1 MGRKTKQKVEIELVG
16 GLGNQLFGYF
26 AGAFYAQKF
35 NKLLIVDLTQVSLG
49 LTNHGSQLT
58 SFKLSKSYEL
68 IRSKPRGFTRLIKRI
83 FDKLSIKFK
92 SIKYFRYKLLG
103 VYQSKEVGFDSF
115 LEKQSEISRI
125 QGYYQTW
132 KYVDNLQELG
142 ADISLEIINPS
153 NWFLGLQNEIDK
165 VKPIAIHVRRGDYN
179 NPDSPVGLLSR
190 SYYQDAIEIV
200 KSKYEK
206 SNFWIFS
213 DDIADSHKLLDGLI
227 PKNSNWVSPPE
238 GSDPAESLVLM
249 SLSKVIIIAN
259 SSFSWWAAKTG
270 VEKELVIA
278 PSPWF
283 KTLDSPTYLIPNS
296 WNQIKSS
303 WM

>member
-1 MGRKTKQKVEIELVG
+1 MSRKTKQRVEIELVG

-26 AGAFYAQKF
+26 AGAYYAQKF
-35 NKLLIVDLTQVSLG
+35 NKNLIIDLTQVSLG
-49 LTNHGSQLT
+49 LTNHGSELT
-58 SFKLSKSYEL
+58 SFKLSKTHEL
-68 IRSKPRGFTRLIKRI
+68 IRFKPGSIAKLNKRF

-92 SIKYFRYKLLG
+92 FINYFRYKLLG
-103 VYQSKEVGFDSF
+103 VYQSKEAGFDSF

-132 KYVDNLQELG
+132 KYVNNLQELG
-142 ADISLEIINPS
+142 ADISLEVLNPS
-153 NWFLGLQNEIDK
+153 NWFLKLQNEIK
-165 VKPIAIHVRRGDYN
+165 EVKPIAIHVRRGDYK
-179 NPDSPVGLLSR
+179 NPNSPVGLLSR
-190 SYYQDAIEIV
+190 SYYQDAIGV
-200 KSKYEK
+200 VNNKYENR
-206 SNFWIFS
+206 NFWIFS
-213 DDIADSHKLLDGLI
+213 DDIEDSQKLLDGLI
-227 PKNSNWVSPPE
+227 PKSSNWICPPT

-283 KTLDSPTYLIPNS
+283 RKLDSPTYLIPNS

>member
-49 LTNHGSQLT
+49 LTNHGSELT
-58 SFKLSKSYEL
+58 SFKLSKSHEL
-68 IRSKPRGFTRLIKRI
+68 IRSKPRGFARLIKRV

-132 KYVDNLQELG
+132 KYVDNLQELET
-142 ADISLEIINPS
+142 DVSLEIINPS
-153 NWFLGLQNEIDK
+153 NWFLELQNEINK
-165 VKPIAIHVRRGDYN
+165 VKPIAIHVRRGDYK

-190 SYYQDAIEIV
+190 SYYQDAIGEV
-200 KSKYEK
+200 NNKYGNK
-206 SNFWIFS
+206 NFWIFS
-213 DDIADSHKLLDGLI
+213 DDIEDSQKLLYGLI
-227 PKNSNWVSPPE
+227 PKSSNWVSPPE

-283 KTLDSPTYLIPNS
+283 KTLDSPIYLIPNS

>member
-1 MGRKTKQKVEIELVG
+1 MGSKTKQKVEIELVG

-68 IRSKPRGFTRLIKRI
+68 IRSKPRRFARLIKRI
-83 FDKLSIKFK
+83 FDKFSIKFK
-92 SIKYFRYKLLG
+92 LIKYFRYKLFG

-142 ADISLEIINPS
+142 ADLSLEIIKPS
-153 NWFLGLQNEIDK
+153 NWFLELQNEINK
-165 VKPIAIHVRRGDYN
+165 VKPIVIHVRRGDYK

-270 VEKELVIA
+270 VEKKLVIA
-278 PSPWF
+278 PNPWF
-283 KTLDSPTYLIPNS
+283 KSLKSPSYLIPNS
-296 WNQIKSS
+296 WEQVKSS

>member
-1 MGRKTKQKVEIELVG
+1 MSRKTKQKVEIELVG

-26 AGAFYAQKF
+26 AGAYYAQKF
-35 NKLLIVDLTQVSLG
+35 NKHLIVDLTQVSLG
-49 LTNHGSQLT
+49 LTNHGSELT
-58 SFKLSKSYEL
+58 SFKFSKSYEL
-68 IRSKPRGFTRLIKRI
+68 IRSKPRGFARLIKRV

-92 SIKYFRYKLLG
+92 FIKYFRYRLLG

-132 KYVDNLQELG
+132 KYVDNLQELET
-142 ADISLEIINPS
+142 DTSLEIINPS
-153 NWFLGLQNEIDK
+153 NWFLELQNEINK
-165 VKPIAIHVRRGDYN
+165 VKPIAIHVRRGDYK

-190 SYYQDAIEIV
+190 TYYKDAIEQV
-200 KSKYEK
+200 YSRYEN

-213 DDIADSHKLLDGLI
+213 DDIDDSHNLLDGLV

-259 SSFSWWAAKTG
+259 STFSWWAAKTG
-270 VEKELVIA
+270 VKKELVIA

-283 KTLDSPTYLIPNS
+283 KTLESPTYLIPNS
-296 WNQIKSS
+296 WYQIKSS

>member
-1 MGRKTKQKVEIELVG
+1 MSRKTKQRVEIELVG
-16 GLGNQLFGYF
+16 GLGNQLFGFF
-26 AGAFYAQKF
+26 AGAYYAQIF
-35 NKLLIVDLTQVSLG
+35 NKRLIVDMTQVSLG
-49 LTNHGSQLT
+49 LTDHGSELT

-68 IRSKPRGFTRLIKRI
+68 IRSKPKGFARLIKRI

-92 SIKYFRYKLLG
+92 FIRYFRYRLLG

-142 ADISLEIINPS
+142 ADISLKIINPS
-153 NWFLGLQNEIDK
+153 NWFRELQIEINK
-165 VKPIAIHVRRGDYN
+165 VKPIVIHVRRGDYK
-179 NPDSPVGLLSR
+179 NPNSPVGLLSR
-190 SYYQDAIEIV
+190 SYYQDAIGV
-200 KSKYEK
+200 VNNKYGNR
-206 SNFWIFS
+206 NFWIFS
-213 DDIADSHKLLDGLI
+213 DDIEDSHKLLDGLI
-227 PKNSNWVSPPE
+227 PKSSNWVCPPAD
-238 GSDPAESLVLM
+238 SDPAESLVLM
-249 SLSKVIIIAN
+249 SLSKIIIIAN

-270 VEKELVIA
+270 VEKELVIT

-283 KTLDSPTYLIPNS
+283 KTLESPPYLIPNS
-296 WNQIKSS
+296 WNQLKSS

>member
-1 MGRKTKQKVEIELVG
+1 MSRKTKQRVEIELVG

-26 AGAFYAQKF
+26 AGAYYAQKF
-35 NKLLIVDLTQVSLG
+35 NKNLIIDLTQVSLG
-49 LTNHGSQLT
+49 LTNHGSELT
-58 SFKLSKSYEL
+58 SFKLSKTHEL
-68 IRSKPRGFTRLIKRI
+68 IRFKPGSIAKLNKRF

-92 SIKYFRYKLLG
+92 FINYFRYKLLG
-103 VYQSKEVGFDSF
+103 VYQSKEAGFDSF

-132 KYVDNLQELG
+132 KYVNNLQELG
-142 ADISLEIINPS
+142 ADISLEVLNPS
-153 NWFLGLQNEIDK
+153 NWFLKLQNEIK
-165 VKPIAIHVRRGDYN
+165 EVKPIAIHVRRGDYK
-179 NPDSPVGLLSR
+179 NPNSPVGLLSR
-190 SYYQDAIEIV
+190 SYYQDAIGV
-200 KSKYEK
+200 VNNKYENR
-206 SNFWIFS
+206 NFWIFS
-213 DDIADSHKLLDGLI
+213 DDIEDSQKLLDGLI
-227 PKNSNWVSPPE
+227 PKSSNWICPPT

-249 SLSKVIIIAN
+249 SLSKLIIIAN

-283 KTLDSPTYLIPNS
+283 RKLDSPTYLIPNS

>member
-1 MGRKTKQKVEIELVG
+1 MSRKTKQRVEIELVG

-26 AGAFYAQKF
+26 AGAYYAQKF
-35 NKLLIVDLTQVSLG
+35 NKNLIIDLTQVSLG
-49 LTNHGSQLT
+49 LTNHGSELT
-58 SFKLSKSYEL
+58 SFKLSKTHEL
-68 IRSKPRGFTRLIKRI
+68 IRFKPGSIAKLNKRF

-92 SIKYFRYKLLG
+92 FINYFRYKLLG

-132 KYVDNLQELG
+132 KYVNNLQELG
-142 ADISLEIINPS
+142 ADISLEVLNPS
-153 NWFLGLQNEIDK
+153 NWFLKLQNEIK
-165 VKPIAIHVRRGDYN
+165 EVEPIAIHVRRGDYK
-179 NPDSPVGLLSR
+179 NPNSPVGLLSR
-190 SYYQDAIEIV
+190 NYYKDAIELV
-200 KSKYEK
+200 NSEYEN

-213 DDIADSHKLLDGLI
+213 DDIEDSQKLLDGLI
-227 PKNSNWVSPPE
+227 PKNSNWVNPPS

-270 VEKELVIA
+270 MEKALVIA
-278 PSPWF
+278 PNPWF
-283 KTLDSPTYLIPNS
+283 KKLESPLYLIPDS
-296 WNQIKSS
+296 WKQVKSS

>member
-49 LTNHGSQLT
+49 LTNHGSELT

-68 IRSKPRGFTRLIKRI
+68 IRSKPKRFARLIKRI

-153 NWFLGLQNEIDK
+153 NWFLELQNEINK
-165 VKPIAIHVRRGDYN
+165 VKPIVIHVRRGDYK

>member
-1 MGRKTKQKVEIELVG
+1 MNRRTKQNVEIELVG

-26 AGAFYAQKF
+26 AGACYARKF
-35 NKLLIVDLTQVSLG
+35 NRHLIIDLTQVSLG
-49 LTNHGSQLT
+49 LTNHGSELT
-58 SFKLSKSYEL
+58 SFKFSQSQEI
-68 IRSKPRGFTRLIKRI
+68 IRFKPGGIAKLMKRV

-92 SIKYFRYKLLG
+92 FIKYFRYKFLG
-103 VYQSKEVGFDSF
+103 IYQAKEVGFDSF

-132 KYVDNLQELG
+132 KYVDNLQEIG
-142 ADISLEIINPS
+142 VDVSLEIANPS
-153 NWFLGLQNEIDK
+153 NWFLKLQNEIKDD
-165 VKPIAIHVRRGDYN
+165 KPIAIHVRRGDYKN
-179 NPDSPVGLLSR
+179 TNSPTGLLSR
-190 SYYQDAIEIV
+190 TYYQNAIDIV
-200 KSKYEK
+200 NSKYEK

-213 DDIADSHKLLDGLI
+213 DDITDSQKLLAGLV
-227 PKNSNWVSPPE
+227 PEESNWVSPPI

-270 VEKELVIA
+270 TGKEMVIA
-278 PSPWF
+278 PKPWF
-283 KTLDSPTYLIPNS
+283 RNLENPSSLIPDL
-296 WNQIKSS
+296 WIQIKSD

>member
-1 MGRKTKQKVEIELVG
+1 MSRKTEQKLEIELVG
-16 GLGNQLFGYF
+16 GLGNQLFGFF
-26 AGAFYAQKF
+26 AGAYYAEIF
-35 NKLLIVDLTQVSLG
+35 NKRLIVDLTQVSLG
-49 LTNHGSQLT
+49 LTNHGSELT
-58 SFKLSKSYEL
+58 SFKLSKSYEI
-68 IRSKPRGFTRLIKRI
+68 IRSKPKGFARLIKRV

-92 SIKYFRYKLLG
+92 FIQYFRHRLLG

-132 KYVDNLQELG
+132 KYVDNLQELE
-142 ADISLEIINPS
+142 ADLSLEIINPS
-153 NWFLGLQNEIDK
+153 NWFLELQNEINK
-165 VKPIAIHVRRGDYN
+165 VKPIVIHVRRGDYK
-179 NPDSPVGLLSR
+179 NPNSPVGLLSR
-190 SYYQDAIEIV
+190 SYYQDAIGV
-200 KSKYEK
+200 VNNKYGNR
-206 SNFWIFS
+206 NFWIFS
-213 DDIADSHKLLDGLI
+213 DDIEDSQKLLDGLI
-227 PKNSNWVSPPE
+227 PKSSNWICPPT

-283 KTLDSPTYLIPNS
+283 RKLDEPSFLMPES
-296 WNQIKSS
+296 WKQVKSS

>member
-49 LTNHGSQLT
+49 LTNHGSELT

-68 IRSKPRGFTRLIKRI
+68 IRSKPRRFARLIKRI

-142 ADISLEIINPS
+142 ADLSLEIINPS
-153 NWFLGLQNEIDK
+153 NWFLELQNEINK
-165 VKPIAIHVRRGDYN
+165 VKPIVIHVRRGDYK
-179 NPDSPVGLLSR
+179 NPNSPVGLLSR
-190 SYYQDAIEIV
+190 SYYQDAIGV
-200 KSKYEK
+200 VNNKYGNR
-206 SNFWIFS
+206 NFWIFS
-213 DDIADSHKLLDGLI
+213 DDIEDSRKLLDGLI
-227 PKNSNWVSPPE
+227 PKSSNWICPPT

-283 KTLDSPTYLIPNS
+283 RKLDEPSFLMPES
-296 WNQIKSS
+296 WKQVKSS

>member
-49 LTNHGSQLT
+49 LTNHGSELT

-132 KYVDNLQELG
+132 KYVDNLQELET
-142 ADISLEIINPS
+142 DVSLEIINPS
-153 NWFLGLQNEIDK
+153 NWFLELQNEINK
-165 VKPIAIHVRRGDYN
+165 VKPIAIHVRRGDYK

-190 SYYQDAIEIV
+190 SYYQDAIGEV
-200 KSKYEK
+200 NNKYGNK
-206 SNFWIFS
+206 NFWIFS
-213 DDIADSHKLLDGLI
+213 DDIEDSQKLLYGLI
-227 PKNSNWVSPPE
+227 PKSSNWVSPPE

-283 KTLDSPTYLIPNS
+283 KTLDSPIYLIPNS

>member
-1 MGRKTKQKVEIELVG
+1 MSRKTKQKVEIELVG

-26 AGAFYAQKF
+26 AGAYYAEIF
-35 NKLLIVDLTQVSLG
+35 NKRLIVDLTQVSLG
-49 LTNHGSQLT
+49 LTNHGSELT

-68 IRSKPRGFTRLIKRI
+68 IRSKPRGFARLIKRI

-92 SIKYFRYKLLG
+92 FIKYFRYKLLG

-153 NWFLGLQNEIDK
+153 NWFLELQIEINK
-165 VKPIAIHVRRGDYN
+165 AKPIAIHVRRGDYK
-179 NPDSPVGLLSR
+179 NPNSPVGLLSR
-190 SYYQDAIEIV
+190 SYYQDAIGV
-200 KSKYEK
+200 VNNKYGNR
-206 SNFWIFS
+206 NFWIFS
-213 DDIADSHKLLDGLI
+213 DHMEDSQKLLNGLV
-227 PKNSNWVSPPE
+227 PKNSNWVCPPT

-278 PSPWF
+278 PTPWF
-283 KTLDSPTYLIPNS
+283 KTLESPPYLIPNS
-296 WNQIKSS
+296 WIQVKSS

>member
-49 LTNHGSQLT
+49 LTNHGSELT

-68 IRSKPRGFTRLIKRI
+68 TRSKPRSFARLIKRI
-83 FDKLSIKFK
+83 IDKLSIKFK

-153 NWFLGLQNEIDK
+153 NWFLGLQNEINK
-165 VKPIAIHVRRGDYN
+165 VKPIAIHVRRGDYK

-190 SYYQDAIEIV
+190 SYYQDAIGV
-200 KSKYEK
+200 VNNKYENR
-206 SNFWIFS
+206 NFWIFS
-213 DDIADSHKLLDGLI
+213 DDIEDSQKLLDGLI
-227 PKNSNWVSPPE
+227 PKSSNWICPPT

-283 KTLDSPTYLIPNS
+283 RKLDEPSFLMPES
-296 WNQIKSS
+296 WKQVKSS

>member
-1 MGRKTKQKVEIELVG
+1 MSRKTKQNVEIELVG

-26 AGAFYAQKF
+26 AGAYYAEIF
-35 NKLLIVDLTQVSLG
+35 NKRLIVDLTQVSLG
-49 LTNHGSQLT
+49 LTNHGSELT

-68 IRSKPRGFTRLIKRI
+68 IRSKPRGFARLIKRI
-83 FDKLSIKFK
+83 FDKLSSKFK
-92 SIKYFRYKLLG
+92 FIKYFRYKLFG

-153 NWFLGLQNEIDK
+153 NWFLELQREINEG
-165 VKPIAIHVRRGDYN
+165 KPIVIHVRRGDYKT
-179 NPDSPVGLLSR
+179 PDSPIGLLSKVYYKNAINLVNSR
-190 SYYQDAIEIV
+190 YQD
-200 KSKYEK
+200 K
-206 SNFWIFS
+206 NFWIFS
-213 DDIADSHKLLDGLI
+213 DDIDDSQRLMSEFV
-227 PKNSNWVSPPE
+227 PKNTRWITPPI
-238 GSDPAESLVLM
+238 GSDPAESLTLM
-249 SLSKVIIIAN
+249 SLSKVLIIAN

-270 VEKELVIA
+270 AAKELVIA
-278 PSPWF
+278 PNPWF
-283 KTLDSPTYLIPNS
+283 RKLENPSCLIPDS
-296 WNQIKSS
+296 WTQIKSD

>member
-1 MGRKTKQKVEIELVG
+1 MNRKTKQKLEIELVG

-49 LTNHGSQLT
+49 LTNHGSELT
-58 SFKLSKSYEL
+58 SFKLSKSHEL
-68 IRSKPRGFTRLIKRI
+68 IRSKPRGFSRLIKRI

-115 LEKQSEISRI
+115 LEKKSEISRI

-142 ADISLEIINPS
+142 ADISLEIVNPS
-153 NWFLGLQNEIDK
+153 NWFLGLQNEINK
-165 VKPIAIHVRRGDYN
+165 VKPIAIHVRRGDYK
-179 NPDSPVGLLSR
+179 NPNSPVGLLSR
-190 SYYQDAIEIV
+190 SYYQDAIGV
-200 KSKYEK
+200 VNNKYGNK
-206 SNFWIFS
+206 NFWIFS
-213 DDIADSHKLLDGLI
+213 DDIEDSQKLLDGLI
-227 PKNSNWVSPPE
+227 PKSSNWVSPPD

-270 VEKELVIA
+270 IEKELVIT
-278 PSPWF
+278 PNPWF
-283 KTLDSPTYLIPNS
+283 KKIESPLFLIPES
-296 WNQIKSS
+296 WKQVKSS

>member
-35 NKLLIVDLTQVSLG
+35 NKLLVVDLTQVSLG
-49 LTNHGSQLT
+49 LTNHGSELT

-68 IRSKPRGFTRLIKRI
+68 IRSKPRSFARLIKRI
-83 FDKLSIKFK
+83 IDKLSIKFK

-153 NWFLGLQNEIDK
+153 NWFLGLQNEINK
-165 VKPIAIHVRRGDYN
+165 VKPIAIHVRRGDYK

-190 SYYQDAIEIV
+190 TYYKDAIEQV
-200 KSKYEK
+200 YSKFEN

-213 DDIADSHKLLDGLI
+213 DDIDDSHNLLDGLI

>member
-1 MGRKTKQKVEIELVG
+1 MGRKTKQTVEIELVG

-49 LTNHGSQLT
+49 LTNHGSELT

-68 IRSKPRGFTRLIKRI
+68 IRSSPRGFARLIKRI

-103 VYQSKEVGFDSF
+103 IYQSKEVGFDIF

-142 ADISLEIINPS
+142 GDISLEIINPS
-153 NWFLGLQNEIDK
+153 NWFLGLQNEINK
-165 VKPIAIHVRRGDYN
+165 VKPIAIHVRRGDYK

-190 SYYQDAIEIV
+190 SYYQDAIGV
-200 KSKYEK
+200 VNNKYRNR
-206 SNFWIFS
+206 NFWIFS
-213 DDIADSHKLLDGLI
+213 DDIDDSQNLLDGLI

-283 KTLDSPTYLIPNS
+283 KILDAPTYLIPNS